1 MSAAD
6 NNVVFSNNGFEIHY
20 VADDNRIYL
29 NAPSNGQ
36 RLEVTPD
43 LVHHLSEVILEK
55 NIPYGE
61 GETAEEAEKK
71 PSPLANLPKPALI
84 IGATLAFAAVGVA
97 ATLLALWGLK
107 QRKPKTLWSR
117 LSMPGMP
124 KMPKKMPRM
133 AVNVDWHKMSQPL
146 DRMKDWEI
154 PDTWVRWK
162 RG

>member
-29 NAPSNGQ
+29 NAPNNGQ

-61 GETAEEAEKK
+61 DGAAEETEKK

-84 IGATLAFAAVGVA
+84 LGATLAFAAVGVA
-97 ATLLALWGLK
+97 ATLLTLWGLK

-117 LSMPGMP
+117 FSMP
-124 KMPKKMPRM
+124 KMTKKMPRM
-133 AVNVDWHKMSQPL
+133 AMHVDWHKMAQPL

-154 PDTWVRWK
+154 PDTLVRWK